1 MWGAT
6 TLPPMNRSSRPF
18 VAPALFLALVC
29 LLIGVLAPAAEATNS
44 YPSDSTKP
52 NLTTLLEGM
61 NQLWESTGSNNLHG
75 TVKNAAVLA
84 HNDELAV
91 WINNHATTAQQL
103 KALQDANYTTYQVA
117 SDGLGATLGP
127 IYLKGLQT
135 GALPLTNALL
145 GNITNYVGTEE
156 AKNHYSY
163 PRPYL
168 HSDTSSA
175 DNACSVST
183 YNASSLQSNR
193 VGKAYAEADGN
204 LDIDRLANVN
214 DETGKYASKGT
225 SLSAGYSSYCGSGS
239 FPSGHT
245 TAAYLGDVTLAT
257 LLPELAPAIL
267 ARASEQG
274 NNRIVLG
281 VHYPLDIVGGRMDG
295 EIGVAARWSDA
306 QYRHDVLLPAR
317 EELVAYLE
325 KECGGT
331 LAECIAHQT
340 PYEDNP
346 YGGAAIPGG
355 TAQIVNSEQSALSVY
370 TERLTYTFPKSGTTG
385 LPPAVPAK
393 AANLLITAYP
403 TLTSAQR
410 TEVLAQTELES
421 GYPLDISGGEG
432 SWQRLNLAA
441 AMSAK
446 VELAANGTV
455 HVASSGGAAEVVAA
469 SGTATLSAPGG
480 NVAAGEKAPL
490 VGAGFTPGSEYKV
503 VWAADTS
510 EVLGTFTAAAD
521 GSGLANVT
529 IPVTTTAGAHAI
541 TVLAADDTEAIA
553 TPLSITVTTTTYPQS
568 VTTTSPDGKTV
579 ATVFVNSAGELG
591 YTVAQD
597 GLTVVKSSRLGLV
610 VGGTDWGKGV
620 TLGTATATEE
630 DTTYPLI
637 GTHSTAINDFKGNII
652 PVEKGGESKLG
663 VEIRVFDT
671 GIAFRYDLS
680 ASTAGQTVS
689 GEDTTYAF
697 DPASEIAYQPYSS
710 GTVDDL
716 QGDTSQ
722 EVLSALGTQKILE
735 LPTLTSP
742 DGSEYTNI
750 AEANVRDW
758 PALSLETKG
767 NGSITGYYWATDNG
781 QGTFNVSA
789 NTLHSPFRVLTVA
802 DNLTSLVDSDIIGD
816 VNAPLNETVFP
827 GGDTSWIKPGVS
839 AWESLNASVGQSQTV
854 SVISNMIKNASE
866 AGMPEVLVEGQMVD
880 SSWGSP
886 TVAKYQHLKELVEQ
900 GAHEP
905 NPVKVWLWS
914 NYNEA
919 AGVNAEWEN
928 TVTYG
933 SGSSYPKN
941 SLQNPDLREAWMNLV
956 KSTGVV
962 GIKIDHIGDETET
975 KVNLYAD
982 VDKAAAE
989 RHLMVEFHNPLEP
1002 TGLNRTYPNEV
1013 GREAIR
1019 GVEINYAADQDTD
1032 LPFTRYV
1039 DGTADYTPLLFS
1051 NASKQNNATWA
1062 HEVASTVLYTN
1073 PYLQISENPAN
1084 LKPGGVYH
1092 SLLGSLV
1099 EHVPT
1104 TWKNTT
1110 VLPQSEL
1117 GGRLAGVMRET
1128 ASGEYWIA
1136 VVATPGPAI
1145 TTQIPLSFLPAGK
1158 TYNADVYADKK
1169 AASSMSRT
1177 TTTVERGTTL
1187 KPTLQSGG
1195 GYLVRITEEE
1205 IENPGGGEGE
1215 GTTYEIS
1222 TESELALIREH
1233 PAATFLIKANITM
1246 THPWAPVPLFSGT
1259 IDGNGHTISNL
1270 VVEGGAS
1277 KALVIDNQGTIRE
1290 LGFLSPKSV
1299 VVVAD
1304 PTSTSSYLQTTR
1316 VGIVAVTNDGLIE
1329 DVYTKGADVEGGWRG
1344 GPIAAEN
1351 DAEIR
1356 NVYTVNSKVVA
1367 NWEAGATVGWNA
1379 ASGSEEDSY
1388 VATAN
1393 VTAATSNAG
1402 IFSGYGYAGT
1412 KMIGDVVYS
1421 GAVVN
1426 PGSEKGR
1433 ILARENTV
1441 PTYEK
1446 DLSLGTATINGAV
1459 VSGGTQTNKN
1469 GEDKTAAQ
1477 LGEAGTYEGIGWNFD
1492 TTWEMDPTLHRPVLR
1507 TVPEVAGGEGPIG
1520 GGETSEEGGTYDVG
1534 SEADLA
1540 LLAQHPAGTFN
1551 FTANITMAHP
1561 WTALPLFKG
1570 TINGNGHTITGLTV
1584 EGTVEGSA
1592 SKAFIGTS
1600 TGTIKNLGFVGL
1612 TSTTTAAYVEANRVG
1627 GIVVQNKGLIEG
1639 VYMKGTDVEGGWRT
1653 GPIAAMNEG
1662 TIANSYTVD
1671 SKVVA
1676 NWESG
1681 AIDGWN
1687 SPGSVL
1693 KDDYVAGAE
1702 VDTITSNGGIVS
1714 GYGYVAEGGKAA
1726 TLFEG
1731 DVVYSGA
1738 LTIPAGKPQ
1747 GRINGQ
1753 EHGGSP
1759 SYVNNLA
1766 LNTATV
1772 GGATVSGA
1780 ANNKNGKD
1788 TTEAE
1793 LRQRSTYE
1801 AIGWNFSTVWK
1812 WNESLKRPVLLGA
1825 PEEGAGLSEP
1835 TTIQVAKGSASFT
1848 ASATTPIS
1856 AAAVLAAVGA
1866 SVNNGGTLSADV
1878 AAVNGDLPGSYPVTI
1893 TASDEFASSIAPVT
1907 VIVNVAAAATQ
1918 TSLAASGT
1926 SQTFGTSA
1934 PLTLSVA
1941 VGLGDGALSG
1951 TVEIDDGSAKIGT
1964 APLVAGGAS
1973 FTLPSNL
1980 AVGDHQLT
1988 AHFVSAKLADGDS
2001 ASSPVTVHVAEAP
2014 STSTPPSNTGGG
2026 STNPGKTTKP
2036 SNTKATS
2043 KTSLKVTKGKH
2054 PGLTVKVTSSSGKP
2068 AGQVRV
2074 YVDDKVAKTLTLKN
2088 GTAQL
2093 PLSLKHGTHKLKAV
2107 YLGDS
2112 SLKASTSTTIK
2123 LTIRH

>member
-1 MWGAT
+1 
-6 TLPPMNRSSRPF
+6 MNRSSRQR
-18 VAPALFLALVC
+18 VAPALVFAIALF
-29 LLIGVLAPAAEATNS
+29 LIGVIAPAAEANNS
-44 YPSDSTKP
+44 YPSDSNKP

-61 NQLWESTGSNNLHG
+61 NQLWESPASNNFHG

-91 WINNHATTAQQL
+91 WINNHATAAQQL

-127 IYLKGLQT
+127 IYLQGLKS

-145 GNITNYVGTEE
+145 GNITGYVGTDE
-156 AKNHYSY
+156 AKNHYSF

-168 HSDTSSA
+168 RSDTSSA
-175 DNACSVST
+175 DSACNVSA
-183 YNASSLQSNR
+183 YNASPLRSNR
-193 VGKAYAEADGN
+193 EGKTYAEDDGN
-204 LDIDRLANVN
+204 LKIDRLP
-214 DETGKYASKGT
+214 DEVDNTGKYVATGT
-225 SLSAGYSSYCGSGS
+225 SIGAGYSGFCGSGS
-239 FPSGHT
+239 FPSGHA

-295 EIGVAARWSDA
+295 EVGVAARWSDV
-306 QYRHDVLLPAR
+306 QYRHDVLVPAR
-317 EELVAYLE
+317 EELVKYLE
-325 KECGGT
+325 KECGGAV
-331 LAECIAHQT
+331 AECIAQQT

-346 YGGAAIPGG
+346 YNGAAIPGG
-355 TAQIVNSEQSALSVY
+355 TAQIVDSEQSALSVY
-370 TERLTYTFPKSGTTG
+370 TERLTYSFPKSGTTG
-385 LPPAVPAK
+385 LPPSVPTN
-393 AANLLITAYP
+393 AANLLITTFP
-403 TLTSAQR
+403 TLTPAQR
-410 TEVLAQTELES
+410 TEVLAQTEIES
-421 GYPLDISGGEG
+421 GYPLDKSTGEG

-446 VELAANGTV
+446 VELAAGGTV
-455 HVASSGGAAEVVAA
+455 HVASAGGAAEVVAA
-469 SGTATLSAPGG
+469 APTLTVPGG
-480 NVAAGEKAPL
+480 SVLAGEKAPL
-490 VGAGFTPGSEYKV
+490 VGAGFTAGDEYTV
-503 VWAADTS
+503 VWASDHN
-510 EVLGTFTAAAD
+510 EVLGTFTAAED
-521 GSGLANVT
+521 GSGQANAT
-529 IPVTTTAGAHAI
+529 IPVGTSAGAHAVQ
-541 TVLAADDTEAIA
+541 VLDSSGDEVLA
-553 TPLSITVTTTTYPQS
+553 TPLTIDVTTVTYPQS
-568 VTTTSPDGKTV
+568 VTTTSPDGKTI

-597 GLTVVKSSRLGLV
+597 GETVVKPSRLGLV

-620 TLGTATATEE
+620 TLGTASPTEE

-637 GTHSTAINDFKGNII
+637 GTHSTAINDFKGNVI
-652 PVEKGGESKLG
+652 PVEKGGASKLG

-671 GIAFRYDLS
+671 GIAFRYDLNS
-680 ASTAGQTVS
+680 SLAGQTVS

-697 DPASEIAYQPYSS
+697 DPGSEIAYQPYSS
-710 GTVDDL
+710 GSVDDL

-758 PALSLETKG
+758 PALSLETTG
-767 NGSITGYYWATDNG
+767 AGSITGYYWATDNNA
-781 QGTFNVSA
+781 GTFNVSA

-816 VNAPLNETVFP
+816 VNAPLNEAVFP

-839 AWESLNASVGQSQTV
+839 AWESLNASVGQGQSV

-880 SSWGSP
+880 SSWGST

-914 NYNEA
+914 DYNNA
-919 AGVNAEWEN
+919 AGVEAEWER
-928 TVTYG
+928 TVNYS
-933 SGSSYPKN
+933 SGSSYAKN
-941 SLQNPDLREAWMNLV
+941 NLQNPDLREAWMNLV

-962 GIKIDHIGDETET
+962 GIKIDHIGNETET
-975 KVNLYAD
+975 KVDLYAD

-1002 TGLNRTYPNEV
+1002 TGLDRTYPNEV

-1051 NASKQNNATWA
+1051 NSSKQNNATWA

-1084 LKPGGVYH
+1084 LKPGGLYH

-1117 GGRLAGVMRET
+1117 GGRLAGVVRET

-1145 TTQIPLSFLPAGK
+1145 ATSIPLSFLPEGK

-1187 KPTLQSGG
+1187 KPILQSGG

-1215 GTTYEIS
+1215 GTTYEI
-1222 TESELALIREH
+1222 TDEVELAEIREH

-1246 THPWAPVPLFSGT
+1246 THPWAPVQLFSGT
-1259 IDGNGHTISNL
+1259 IDGNGHTISGLN
-1270 VVEGGAS
+1270 VEGEAS
-1277 KALVIDNQGTIRE
+1277 KAFVIDNQGTIQE

-1299 VVVAD
+1299 VLVAD
-1304 PTSTSSYLQTTR
+1304 PTSTNSYTQTTR

-1329 DVYTKGADVEGGWRG
+1329 SVYTKGADVEGGWRVA
-1344 GPIAAEN
+1344 PIAAEN
-1351 DAEIR
+1351 NGEIR
-1356 NVYTVNSKVVA
+1356 NVYTVNSKVVG
-1367 NWEAGATVGWNA
+1367 NWEVGGTVGWNS

-1388 VATAN
+1388 VAAAD
-1393 VTAATSNAG
+1393 VTSAVSNGG
-1402 IFSGYGYAGT
+1402 IFTGYGYSGT
-1412 KMIGDVVYS
+1412 KIFGDVVYS
-1421 GAVVN
+1421 GALKV
-1426 PGSEKGR
+1426 PTSGQLGR
-1433 ILARENTV
+1433 VLARENGA
-1441 PTYEK
+1441 PTYEN
-1446 DLSLGTATINGAV
+1446 DLSLNTATINGATA
-1459 VSGGTQTNKN
+1459 SGGAANNKN
-1469 GEDKTAAQ
+1469 GQDSTEAQ
-1477 LGEAGTYEGIGWNFD
+1477 LQQQSTYEGIGWNFD
-1492 TTWEMDPTLHRPVLR
+1492 TKWVWDPTHRRPVLN
-1507 TVPEVAGGEGPIG
+1507 TVPEVPGGEGPIES
-1520 GGETSEEGGTYDVG
+1520 ETHEEGGTYNVAT
-1534 SEADLA
+1534 EADLA
-1540 LLAQHPAGTFN
+1540 LLREHPAGTFN
-1551 FTANITMAHP
+1551 FTADIAMAHP
-1561 WTALPLFKG
+1561 WTPIPSFKG
-1570 TINGNGHTITGLTV
+1570 TIDGGGHTITGL
-1584 EGTVEGSA
+1584 EVEGST
-1592 SKAFIGTS
+1592 SKALINVNS
-1600 TGTIKNLGFVGL
+1600 GTITRLGLVAPKSILSGV
-1612 TSTTTAAYVEANRVG
+1612 YVEANRVAAL
-1627 GIVVQNKGLIEG
+1627 VVINTGTIEQVYTKGA
-1639 VYMKGTDVEGGWRT
+1639 DVEGGWRT
-1653 GPIAAMNEG
+1653 APIAAMNEG
-1662 TIANSYTVD
+1662 TIADSYTVD
-1671 SKVVA
+1671 STVVS

-1681 AIDGWN
+1681 GLVAWN
-1687 SPGSVL
+1687 SPGSVV
-1693 KDDYVAGAE
+1693 KDDYVAGSQ
-1702 VDTITSNGGIVS
+1702 VNTIASNGGILS
-1714 GYGYVAEGGKAA
+1714 GYGFVAEGGKAA

-1738 LTIPAGKPQ
+1738 LTIPGGKPQ

-1753 EHGGSP
+1753 EKNGTP
-1759 SYVNNLA
+1759 TYVDDLA
-1766 LNTATV
+1766 LDTSTIS
-1772 GGATVSGA
+1772 GAVVAGGA

-1793 LRQRSTYE
+1793 LQQQSTYRD
-1801 AIGWNFSTVWK
+1801 IGWDFGVWAWSTA
-1812 WNESLKRPVLLGA
+1812 LKRPVLRGA
-1825 PEEGAGLSEP
+1825 PEEGAGQTEPSEP
-1835 TTIQVAKGSASFT
+1835 TTISVTKSSASFT

-1856 AAAVLAAVGA
+1856 SAAVIAAVGA
-1866 SVNNGGTLSADV
+1866 TVNNGGTLSADV
-1878 AAVNGDLPGSYPVTI
+1878 SAVDSDAVGSYPVTL
-1893 TASDEFASSIAPVT
+1893 TATDPFDSTVTPVHVT
-1907 VIVNVAAAATQ
+1907 VNVSAAATQ
-1918 TSLAASGT
+1918 TSLAASGS
-1926 SQTFGTSA
+1926 SQTVGT
-1934 PLTLSVA
+1934 LTPITLTATVA
-1941 VGLGDGALSG
+1941 GGDGAPAG
-1951 TVEIDDGSAKIGT
+1951 TVELDDGSAKLAA
-1964 APLVAGGAS
+1964 APLEGGVAA
-1973 FTLPSNL
+1973 FVLPATL
-1980 AVGDHQLT
+1980 AAGDHRLT
-1988 AHFVSAKLADGDS
+1988 AHFISAGLANIDS
-2001 ASSPVTVHVAEAP
+2001 GSSAVTVTVTPA
-2014 STSTPPSNTGGG
+2014 TTNPPSSSSNSGNSSNPAPPVNSG
-2026 STNPGKTTKP
+2026 SPSKP
-2036 SNTKATS
+2036 SKHIKAAS
-2043 KTSLKVTKGKH
+2043 KTSVKISQGKEPELTIKVSPATK
-2054 PGLTVKVTSSSGKP
+2054 
-2068 AGQVRV
+2068 ADGQMRV
-2074 YVDDKVAKTLTLKN
+2074 YVDSHVVKTLALKN
-2088 GTAQL
+2088 GTAHLAL
-2093 PLSLKHGTHKLKAV
+2093 PLKQGTHKVKAV
-2107 YLGDS
+2107 YLGDA
-2112 SLKASTSTTIK
+2112 SLKGSTSATIK